1 MPYLYYSHS
10 IFHVPTG
17 SDMLNT
23 SMNNN
28 STMKLIELL
37 FESSL
42 FSGNNLQYLG
52 EQLSIYMLLRLII
65 GFFYCVKANH
75 SLT

>member
-10 IFHVPTG
+10 IIHVPTG

-28 STMKLIELL
+28 STMKLIEL
-37 FESSL
+37 
-42 FSGNNLQYLG
+42 
-52 EQLSIYMLLRLII
+52 
-65 GFFYCVKANH
+65 
-75 SLT
+75 

>member
-28 STMKLIELL
+28 STMKLIEL
-37 FESSL
+37 
-42 FSGNNLQYLG
+42 
-52 EQLSIYMLLRLII
+52 
-65 GFFYCVKANH
+65 
-75 SLT
+75 